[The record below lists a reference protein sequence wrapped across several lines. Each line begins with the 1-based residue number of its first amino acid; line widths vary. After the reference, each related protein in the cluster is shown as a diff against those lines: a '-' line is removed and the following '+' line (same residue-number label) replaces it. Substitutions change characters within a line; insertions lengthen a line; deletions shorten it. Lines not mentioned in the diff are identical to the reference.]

1 MGIKID
7 FTERGKEFMVNI
19 AVMFLIGVSGII
31 MAITYFVMKTVQT
44 SFESV
49 DCLIPQNIYF
59 TTCQEWFE
67 MAIYPVL
74 ELRHILVF
82 ANYFFIFGVVFGL
95 FFMGFRTKKHPALF
109 IVHIISS
116 MIIGYLAIEI
126 GNIYR
131 LLISNPQ
138 LYSMMIPFPIYNKI
152 MLYLPQFMFF
162 VIFLSGIIGFMGVF
176 KSAGQY
182 KQGNEDLG

>member
-1 MGIKID
+1 MAIKID
-7 FTERGKEFMVNI
+7 FTERGKEFMINI
-19 AVMFLIGVSGII
+19 SVMFLVAVSGLI
-31 MAITYFVMKTVQT
+31 MAITYFILKTIQT

-67 MAIYPVL
+67 MVLYPVL
-74 ELRHILVF
+74 ELKSVLIY

-95 FFMGFRTKKHPALF
+95 FYMGFRTKKHPALF
-109 IVHIISS
+109 IVHMISS
-116 MIIGYLAIEI
+116 IIIGYFAIEI
-126 GNIYR
+126 GNIFR
-131 LLISNPQ
+131 LLISNQ
-138 LYSMMIPFPIYNKI
+138 ILYNMMLPFPIYTKI

-162 VIFLSGIIGFMGVF
+162 VIFLSGIIGFMGIF
-176 KSAGQY
+176 KSQGQF